1 MIHAPDAHGETAN
14 IPIIGKPMK
23 MDISVRKG
31 RQTANSAMILQLSQT
46 LDLVEDSPSTKHRS
60 GSALGR
66 FMAHL
71 LSDALL
77 VVDHSSDWHM
87 CTSEEL
93 QDEPQDRVSN
103 GDRLHNT
110 QNKSKDFVLVNDNA
124 RLPCRG
130 TRSSSFRRSNLHRS
144 LSERTETK
152 RDSRWGGLDAQN
164 DCVAGLTAPI
174 RNNSWDYSNIRM
186 PSMPCASLS
195 INGSAHKVAPKIVF
209 PVDMSPTYPRSRRR
223 SSA

>member
-1 MIHAPDAHGETAN
+1 MIHAPDTRGDTAN
-14 IPIIGKPMK
+14 ISIIGNPLK
-23 MDISVRKG
+23 MDISVRER

-60 GSALGR
+60 GSALGH

-77 VVDHSSDWHM
+77 VVDHSSDWHV
-87 CTSEEL
+87 CTSEGL
-93 QDEPQDRVSN
+93 QDEPQQDSVSTIE
-103 GDRLHNT
+103 RPHNT
-110 QNKSKDFVLVNDNA
+110 QSKSKDFIVVNDNA

-130 TRSSSFRRSNLHRS
+130 TRSSSFRRATLHRS

-152 RDSRWGGLDAQN
+152 RDSRWGGLNAQHA
-164 DCVAGLTAPI
+164 CVAGLTAPV
-174 RNNSWDYSNIRM
+174 RNNSLDYSNVRM
-186 PSMPCASLS
+186 PNMPARNLS
-195 INGSAHKVAPKIVF
+195 KDAF
-209 PVDMSPTYPRSRRR
+209 PVDTSPTYPLSQRR